1 MLGHDI
7 SDKLLMSV
15 HIVIDG
21 YNLIRQSP
29 TLSVIDCRSLEEGR
43 DALLECLASYKK
55 VKRHSMT
62 VVFDGTGADT
72 HMGQRT
78 RWKGIRILFSRPG
91 ELADSVIK
99 KIVAR
104 ERERA
109 VVVTSDREIADF
121 ASKYG
126 AATIGSLEFENK
138 VNMATH
144 LDMNE
149 TDFAETE
156 GEGWTPT
163 TKKRGPSR
171 RRSKRDRK
179 RRIKTR
185 KL

>member
-1 MLGHDI
+1 
-7 SDKLLMSV
+7 MSI

-29 TLSVIDCRSLEEGR
+29 TLSVIDSRSLEEGR
-43 DALLECLASYKK
+43 DALLEILASYKK
-55 VKRHSMT
+55 VKHHSMT

-72 HMGQRT
+72 HMEQRT

-99 KIVAR
+99 RIVAR

-109 VVVTSDREIADF
+109 IVVTSDREISEF
-121 ASKYG
+121 AAEYG
-126 AATIGSLEFENK
+126 AATIGSLEFEDK
-138 VNMATH
+138 MNMATH
-144 LDMNE
+144 LNMNE
-149 TDFAETE
+149 TVFAETA